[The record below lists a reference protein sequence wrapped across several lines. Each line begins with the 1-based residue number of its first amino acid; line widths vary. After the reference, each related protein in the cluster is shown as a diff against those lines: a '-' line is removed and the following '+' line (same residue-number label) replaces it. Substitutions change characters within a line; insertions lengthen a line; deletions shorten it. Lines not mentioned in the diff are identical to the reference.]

1 MLYTR
6 TRIFVLAAGLICC
19 FSINSCVEFTCKQ
32 SKFNKPSSSQ
42 PTEVSQLL
50 IDFLW
55 HSIKLPFFPNCLANR
70 FKTNNLVEFHILR
83 CKCISLHLLLW
94 KNMKKIYEFFVHIF
108 DTTCTINVHFSY
120 SCCVRW
126 EMKIVSITVILI
138 NSYAV
143 CCAWL
148 HYDWTASALNRDE
161 NR

>member
-1 MLYTR
+1 MLCTR

-32 SKFNKPSSSQ
+32 SKFNNPSSSQ
-42 PTEVSQLL
+42 PTEVSQIL

-70 FKTNNLVEFHILR
+70 FKTNNLVEFHISR

-94 KNMKKIYEFFVHIF
+94 KNMK
-108 DTTCTINVHFSY
+108 
-120 SCCVRW
+120 
-126 EMKIVSITVILI
+126 KIVSITVILI